1 MILDYEP
8 GDKVTNP
15 NNKEWGI
22 GQVQSIINSKVTI
35 NFENVG
41 KKVINADII
50 KVEKIKDEHWRKKK
64 ITLSLLDTFNEGGQ
78 IALSLRSAGLKKEIK
93 SDNTPVSNGDL
104 EVNNIL
110 TKKISEVTPN
120 IIIVSEENSAHKNDQ
135 DLKNFWL
142 IDPIDGTKDYI
153 NNGDEFTINAALIL
167 NKKPVIGIISAPAK
181 KRLFYSYGMSN
192 SYELINNQEVNLIN
206 KKKNYIEIKAVSY
219 SSLLKPDILEIHK
232 RYKVAS
238 HLKMKSSLKFCV
250 VAAGE
255 FDLYVA
261 EPRACEWDIAAGH
274 ALVIHAGGIVT
285 DFNNNEI
292 YYGKP
297 NFNNSSIIV
306 KNKNII

>member
-1 MILDYEP
+1 MNTE
-8 GDKVTNP
+8 
-15 NNKEWGI
+15 E
-22 GQVQSIINSKVTI
+22 
-35 NFENVG
+35 
-41 KKVINADII
+41 
-50 KVEKIKDEHWRKKK
+50 RKK
-64 ITLSLLDTFNEGGQ
+64 ITLSLLNTFYEAGQ

-104 EVNNIL
+104 EVNKIL
-110 TKKISEVTPN
+110 TKKISELTPN
-120 IIIVSEENSAHKNDQ
+120 IVIVSEENSAHKNDQ
-135 DLKNFWL
+135 NLKNFWL
-142 IDPIDGTKDYI
+142 IDPIDGTRDYI
-153 NNGDEFTINAALIL
+153 NNGDEFTLNAALIL
-167 NKKPVIGIISAPAK
+167 NKKPVIGIIAAPAK

-192 SYELINNQEVNLIN
+192 SYELISNQEVKLIN
-206 KKKNYIEIKAVSY
+206 KKKDYKEIKAVSY
-219 SSLLKPDILEIHK
+219 SSVLKTDILEIHK
-232 RYKVAS
+232 RYKVVS

-274 ALVIHAGGIVT
+274 ALVMHAGGIVT

-297 NFNNSSIIV
+297 NFNNSSIII